1 LYFGRHTEFIVRR
14 CFFPYALLVFALF
27 NLMSVAFVL
36 SVIGANLVWPI
47 ALYSSL
53 AFARPKRQMANNR
66 AGFSQNAEPPRE
78 YAAGLL

>member
-1 LYFGRHTEFIVRR
+1 
-14 CFFPYALLVFALF
+14 VFALF

-47 ALYSSL
+47 ALYSSI
-53 AFARPKRQMANNR
+53 AFARPKRQVVNNR
-66 AGFSQNAEPPRE
+66 VDFSQNAEASRE

>member
-1 LYFGRHTEFIVRR
+1 
-14 CFFPYALLVFALF
+14 
-27 NLMSVAFVL
+27 MSVAFVL

-53 AFARPKRQMANNR
+53 AFARPKRQVVKNR
-66 AGFSQNAEPPRE
+66 ADFSQNAEPSHE